1 MLPMP
6 GLTLPMFF
14 SPPQRKQLQPSLAF
28 SPFQRSSYG
37 GPLADCGGS
46 LASLPNIFLTSSGLM
61 FLAGLLESRICLS
74 SLQLPSTIM
83 GKPPHSL
90 VLFGQTLSHRTN
102 CQTCQ
107 RRCHQCRARCRR
119 LQLPP
124 PARVVEVFVA
134 QNPNRARPS
143 GPVQISMKPRS
154 SRTTAPAHSAII
166 EIKDNAIE
174 ISGPIETGDFE

>member
-1 MLPMP
+1 
-6 GLTLPMFF
+6 
-14 SPPQRKQLQPSLAF
+14 
-28 SPFQRSSYG
+28 
-37 GPLADCGGS
+37 
-46 LASLPNIFLTSSGLM
+46 

-90 VLFGQTLSHRTN
+90 VLFGQTLSQRTS

-174 ISGPIETGDFE
+174 ISGPIETGDFEKFVEIIANYPHSKIVSLNSRGGMAKDAVEIGLFI